1 MQISTTW
8 FFSLK
13 GRFVQTLRDKCQLT
27 DTKKQR
33 ADSVFSN
40 QVLEY
45 EHKLI
50 SQEIE
55 QLTVQRKKIPDELQ
69 DAKMAYEIK
78 MNMLV
83 SMVQLGTLTM
93 PMYLEKLKMS
103 IQNTKSLAIKFKQ
116 AGRLDE
122 ARKAMTRIKLMTQE
136 VEEVEQAQ
144 QEEE

>member
-1 MQISTTW
+1 MVC
-8 FFSLK
+8 FFLYIKLLSNNL
-13 GRFVQTLRDKCQLT
+13 G
-27 DTKKQR
+27 R
-33 ADSVFSN
+33 ADTVVSN

-50 SQEIE
+50 TQEIE
-55 QLTVQRKKIPDELQ
+55 QLTAQRKKIPDEMQ

-83 SMVQLGTLTM
+83 SMVQMGTLTM
-93 PMYLEKLKMS
+93 PMYLERLKKS
-103 IQNTKSLAIKFKQ
+103 IQDCKTLAIKFKQ

-136 VEEVEQAQ
+136 VDEVEQAQ
-144 QEEE
+144 QDEN

>member
-1 MQISTTW
+1 
-8 FFSLK
+8 LK
-13 GRFVQTLRDKCQLT
+13 LT
-27 DTKKQR
+27 RKR
-33 ADSVFSN
+33 ADSVVSN

-50 SQEIE
+50 TQEIE

-83 SMVQLGTLTM
+83 SMVQMGTLTM
-93 PMYLEKLKMS
+93 PAYLERLTKS
-103 IQNTKSLAIKFKQ
+103 IQDTKALAVKFKQ

-136 VEEVEQAQ
+136 VDEVEQAQ